1 MAVDAVINRKPV
13 RLESSGETPLLWV
26 LRDELNLVG
35 TKFACGAG
43 LCGACTVLIDGRAT
57 RSCQVALTDI
67 EGKSVVTIDGVDGA
81 VARDVIDAW
90 IAAQAPQC
98 GYCQPGFVMATIG
111 AITADPGA
119 DAAGILK
126 SLTNICRCG
135 TYDAIR
141 VAVTLAVDKR
151 ARSIKL
157 TEGSSR

>member
-1 MAVDAVINRKPV
+1 MAVDAVINKMAV
-13 RLESSGETPLLWV
+13 RLESSAETPLLWV

-43 LCGACTVLIDGRAT
+43 LCGACTVLIDGRAA
-57 RSCQVALTDI
+57 RACQVALGDI
-67 EGKSVVTIDGVDGA
+67 GGKSVVTIEGVDGA

-90 IAAQAPQC
+90 VKAQVPQC

-111 AITADPGA
+111 AITEHPGA
-119 DAAGILK
+119 DAAAILA

-141 VAVTLAVDKR
+141 VAVTIAVDKHAGR
-151 ARSIKL
+151 FKL
-157 TEGSSR
+157 TEGSSG

>member
-1 MAVDAVINRKPV
+1 MAVDAVINGKPV
-13 RLESSGETPLLWV
+13 RLDSSGETPLLWV

-57 RSCQVALTDI
+57 RSCQVALADI
-67 EGKSVVTIDGVDGA
+67 GDKPVVTIEGVNGA

-90 IAAQAPQC
+90 IAAQVPQC
-98 GYCQPGFVMATIG
+98 GYCQPGFVIATIG
-111 AITADPGA
+111 AIIADPGA
-119 DAAGILK
+119 DAAGILN

-141 VAVTLAVDKR
+141 VAVTLAVDRR
-151 ARSIKL
+151 ARAIKL